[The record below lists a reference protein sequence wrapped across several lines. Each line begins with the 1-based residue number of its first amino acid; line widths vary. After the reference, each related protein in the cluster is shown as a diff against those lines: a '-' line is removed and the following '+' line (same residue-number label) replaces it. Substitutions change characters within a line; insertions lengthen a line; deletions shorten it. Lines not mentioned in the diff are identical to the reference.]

1 MINPMT
7 RDDVLDVLDKVVRL
21 KGRGVARADVP
32 VKFMEDRVAVVLPA
46 EKFTPDERIR
56 LEGKF
61 QNLVT
66 TRLRGHAFLDFAD
79 DWNGLE
85 PAIRG
90 GFS

>member
-1 MINPMT
+1 MT
-7 RDDVLDVLDKVVRL
+7 RDDVLNVLDKVVRL
-21 KGRGVARADVP
+21 KGRGVSRDDVP
-32 VKFMEDRVAVVLPA
+32 VKFMQNRVAVVLPA

-66 TRLRGHAFLDFAD
+66 TRLKGHAFLDFAD
-79 DWNGLE
+79 EWSGLNT
-85 PAIRG
+85 AIRG